1 MLMLVFVLKYKVLWP
16 KSMKILNLTRLV
28 VTNDPVDL
36 GSNPESVTRLG
47 QNIEM
52 VQRHAGAKHG
62 TPKKTGTNFV
72 LGSIVLDE
80 LPYPSCD

>member
-1 MLMLVFVLKYKVLWP
+1 
-16 KSMKILNLTRLV
+16 MKILNLTTLV
-28 VTNDPVDL
+28 VTNDPVDP

-52 VQRHAGAKHG
+52 VQRHAGAKLG
-62 TPKKTGTNFV
+62 THKKTGTNFV

-80 LPYPSCD
+80 LSYPSCD